1 MWGYGAVQQPTFS
14 TQIPRWGEKGERPW
28 QEAVLGTAGCPP
40 PPAHPLLCGTQRGF
54 GQRSTLVATGRGK
67 GVWFPKKV
75 LPTAVRSVPAMIA
88 MGCSCAVSCMVPILP
103 HGKAP

>member
-1 MWGYGAVQQPTFS
+1 MGLWVCAAARVQHTDPAVGGKKGKGRGKRQCWGQP
-14 TQIPRWGEKGERPW
+14 G
-28 QEAVLGTAGCPP
+28 P

-75 LPTAVRSVPAMIA
+75 LPTVVRSVPAMIA